1 MLTQGS
7 AFFDIDFAAKLHT
20 DLNYTQNSAPEENHL
35 GKEEP
40 EANNAFPSLQSLSGT
55 FTKDNKP
62 SNTTPQRAV
71 FALNKSHC
79 ADSAVNVNTRPHTKT
94 LI

>member
-20 DLNYTQNSAPEENHL
+20 DFNYMQNSAPEENHL

-40 EANNAFPSLQSLSGT
+40 EANNASPSLQSLSDGYI
-55 FTKDNKP
+55 N
-62 SNTTPQRAV
+62 
-71 FALNKSHC
+71 
-79 ADSAVNVNTRPHTKT
+79 
-94 LI
+94 